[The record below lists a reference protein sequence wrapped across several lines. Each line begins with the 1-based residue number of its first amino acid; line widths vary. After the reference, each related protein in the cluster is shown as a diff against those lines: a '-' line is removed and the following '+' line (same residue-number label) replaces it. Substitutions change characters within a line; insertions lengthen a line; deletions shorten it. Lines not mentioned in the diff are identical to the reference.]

1 MKDTD
6 IIEDK
11 FGEIEL
17 KLLKDKVLKDVSDIL
32 NQVSN
37 KDTDFLYPVIKDMP
51 REKIAIN
58 PLVKGE
64 FMGHIYEICTN
75 GINPTAYVSCDNLD
89 NPVDKAAYDSL
100 PVHGGCT
107 FIGKREKDN
116 LVDGIKGGW
125 VGWDYGHNGDFIKP
139 PASEP
144 HNDIYF
150 GHNKKW
156 TVAEVMEDV
165 IKAISFIENIR

>member
-17 KLLKDKVLKDVSDIL
+17 KLLKDKVLKDVADIL
-32 NQVSN
+32 HQVSD
-37 KDTDFLYPVIKDMP
+37 KDENFLYQAIKHPMSKEIVTKP
-51 REKIAIN
+51 F
-58 PLVKGE
+58 VKGE
-64 FMGHIYEICTN
+64 FMGHKYEICTN
-75 GINPTAYVSCDNLD
+75 GIHPTAYVTCGYFVNIS
-89 NPVDKAAYDSL
+89 DKEVYDSL

-107 FIGKREKDN
+107 FIGTRANDYLED
-116 LVDGIKGGW
+116 IKGGW
-125 VGWDYGHNGDFIKP
+125 VGWDYGHSGDFMKP
-139 PASEP
+139 PATEP

-150 GHNKKW
+150 GYNKKW

-165 IKAISFIENIR
+165 IKAISFIENIK

>member
-17 KLLKDKVLKDVSDIL
+17 KLLKDKVLKDVENIL
-32 NQVSN
+32 HQVSD

-89 NPVDKAAYDSL
+89 NPVDNAAYDYL

-116 LVDGIKGGW
+116 LVDGIKSGW
-125 VGWDYGHNGDFIKP
+125 VGWDYGHNGDFVKP
-139 PASEP
+139 PATKP

-165 IKAISFIENIR
+165 IKAISFIENIK

>member
-6 IIEDK
+6 IIKKK

-17 KLLKDKVLKDVSDIL
+17 KLLKDKVLKDVENIL
-32 NQVSN
+32 NQVSDKN
-37 KDTDFLYPVIKDMP
+37 EDFLYPVIKNMP
-51 REKIAIN
+51 GEKITIK

-64 FMGHIYEICTN
+64 FMGHKYEICTN
-75 GINPTAYVSCDNLD
+75 ERYPIAYVTCGYSVNFS
-89 NPVDKAAYDSL
+89 DKGVYDSL

-107 FIGKREKDN
+107 FIGTRENDY
-116 LVDGIKGGW
+116 LDGIKGGW
-125 VGWDYGHNGDFIKP
+125 VGWNYGHSGDFIKSLF
-139 PASEP
+139 AKQ

-150 GHNKKW
+150 GNNKKW

-165 IKAISFIENIR
+165 IKAISFIENVR